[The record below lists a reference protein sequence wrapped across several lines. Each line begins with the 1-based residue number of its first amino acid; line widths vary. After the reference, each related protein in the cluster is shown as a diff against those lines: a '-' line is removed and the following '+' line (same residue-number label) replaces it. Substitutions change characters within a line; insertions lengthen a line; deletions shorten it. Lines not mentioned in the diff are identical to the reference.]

1 MGPTSFPGTA
11 TSVAAAA
18 RAAAEQIVPLGPEE
32 RPKEAGAVGFRRRR
46 MGKDITIYGGFINGG
61 SWGFHQGWF
70 IMENPIEV
78 DDLGYP
84 SCHPLK

>member
-1 MGPTSFPGTA
+1 MFSPSATCFFMGPTSFPGTA

-46 MGKDITIYGGFINGG
+46 MGKDITIYGAFHK
-61 SWGFHQGWF
+61 WGFHGVS
-70 IMENPIEV
+70 IKV
-78 DDLGYP
+78 GL
-84 SCHPLK
+84 